1 MLETGAD
8 TNSSGAKRRFGAKC
22 VSIGAAAIALGFI
35 AIAAAAYAAT
45 SDDAS
50 AMLAGNH
57 PDEAAEFASEPAAP
71 PSRQLAMHLTMALRN
86 RADLDRL
93 LDDQQNPA
101 SPDYHRWLT
110 AEQFTQR
117 FGPTDSDVATIT
129 GWLKRKGFTVN
140 SASARSRDIAFTGT
154 VEKAQNAFGVKIAA
168 TADGKLYTNI
178 NDPSVPAALAPL
190 IDSIHGL
197 DNLLHSVPVGHFTSA
212 NIDVVTPDAH
222 LNGFGN
228 AFGPGDMA
236 TFYDSTPLLSQH
248 IDGSNTDCLALAEDS
263 NLDSSS
269 AEAFN
274 SHFGLPAFTLA
285 NFQTIL
291 VDGTDPGINGDGGEA
306 MVDVNYAHAAAP
318 GAKISLYVGDPNH
331 SVSGSGLLDAIL
343 LAVQD
348 NTCGAISISFS
359 FCGAPAKFYKSLGTV
374 FAQAATQGQSVFVAT
389 GDDGAAGLAL
399 NKKQRACV
407 VAKKPTVNELAA
419 SPSVTA
425 VGGTQFAPN
434 FDGNGD
440 DVGFVAESA
449 WNDAGGASGGGR
461 SKVFKKPS
469 FQAGLFVKD
478 KKRDLPDISLG
489 ASPDSPGFFFG
500 DPATEIFLVG
510 GTSVGT
516 PYWAGI
522 SELIAQSKGTLRVG
536 NLNTRI
542 YQLGAMASPDTTGI
556 RDVTLGD
563 NSFGGV
569 AGFSAGSGYD
579 KATGWGTVDI
589 GVFVP
594 AFIGM

>member
-22 VSIGAAAIALGFI
+22 VSIAVAAVALGFI
-35 AIAAAAYAAT
+35 AIAAAADAAT

-50 AMLAGNH
+50 AVLAGNH

-71 PSRQLAMHLTMALRN
+71 PSRTLTMHLTMALRN

-93 LDDQQNPA
+93 LEDQQNSA

-117 FGPTDSDVATIT
+117 FGPTDSGIAIVT
-129 GWLKRKGFTVN
+129 GWLKRKGFTVK
-140 SASARSRDIAFTGT
+140 SASARSRDVAFTGT
-154 VEKAQNAFGVKIAA
+154 VEKSQNAFGVKIAA

-212 NIDVVTPDAH
+212 NIDAVAPDAH

-236 TFYDSTPLLSQH
+236 TFYDSTPLLSQQ
-248 IDGSNTDCLALAEDS
+248 IDGSNTDCIALAEDS
-263 NLDSSS
+263 NLDRSG
-269 AEAFN
+269 AGAFN
-274 SHFGLPAFTLA
+274 SHFGLPAFTGG

-291 VDGTDPGINGDGGEA
+291 VDGSDPGINGDGGET

-318 GAKISLYVGDPNH
+318 GAKIAVYVGDPNN

-343 LAVQD
+343 LSVQD

-359 FCGAPAKFYKSLGTV
+359 LCGAPAKFYQTLGTV

-389 GDDGAAGLAL
+389 GDDGAAGLVL
-399 NKKQRACV
+399 DKKQRACV
-407 VAKKPTVNELAA
+407 VANKPTVNELAA

-425 VGGTQFAPN
+425 VGGTQFTPN

-449 WNDAGGASGGGR
+449 WNDAFGATGGGR

-489 ASPDSPGFFFG
+489 AGPDSPGFFFG
-500 DPATEIFLVG
+500 DPATEVFLVG

-536 NLNTRI
+536 NLNTRL

-556 RDVTLGD
+556 RDVTSGN

-569 AGFSAGSGYD
+569 AGFNAIAGYD